1 VLSCLRL
8 RLLKDTLRRHS
19 TEKQACGPRHTP
31 EKRVKTNLSG
41 RATLDMPVCST
52 LHTLLSLR
60 STSFTCRCNHTPTG
74 FCGRRREHKR
84 SHVRTRTNKSPCS
97 LERFDSSCPCLH
109 TPSLQPAIF
118 SPIASGNVY
127 NGHTDNE
134 RLLSTLLLK
143 GTMPMSEPTQEL
155 IVSELR
161 RRVQVSIVELM
172 QVLGLQFASI
182 LPQEIQ
188 RMKASGLVMYEE
200 PLRLYSVISL
210 PR

>member
-1 VLSCLRL
+1 
-8 RLLKDTLRRHS
+8 
-19 TEKQACGPRHTP
+19 
-31 EKRVKTNLSG
+31 
-41 RATLDMPVCST
+41 
-52 LHTLLSLR
+52 
-60 STSFTCRCNHTPTG
+60 
-74 FCGRRREHKR
+74 
-84 SHVRTRTNKSPCS
+84 
-97 LERFDSSCPCLH
+97 
-109 TPSLQPAIF
+109 
-118 SPIASGNVY
+118 VY

-188 RMKASGLVMYEE
+188 RMKASGLVIYEE
-200 PLRLYSVISL
+200 PLGLYSVISL